1 MAGLWNQFV
10 NLVAPEPTPQELL
23 FQSVAAGKLDALE
36 SWLANGSDVAR
47 MCVSRATLRALTRL
61 RQRRAG
67 RADAAPHGGT
77 QSSRSR

>member
-1 MAGLWNQFV
+1 MASLWNQFV

-47 MCVSRATLRALTRL
+47 MYVFFLFLATARARSRAPTKAL
-61 RQRRAG
+61 RRAG
-67 RADAAPHGGT
+67 
-77 QSSRSR
+77 